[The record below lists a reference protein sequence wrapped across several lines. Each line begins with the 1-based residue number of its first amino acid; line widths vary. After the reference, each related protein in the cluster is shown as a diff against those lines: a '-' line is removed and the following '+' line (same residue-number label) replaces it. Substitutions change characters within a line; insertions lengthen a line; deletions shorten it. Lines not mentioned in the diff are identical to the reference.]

1 MSGRWKVLVVD
12 DEMIVRE
19 SLVDWFK
26 KEGYDVEG
34 ADGGRAA
41 LEMVDKKDYD
51 FIFLDIKMP
60 DVDGFEVLDY
70 IKANCPHSMAVM
82 ITAYGS
88 IETAVDAMKRGA
100 SDYLTKPFEPGDLT
114 CLLERLLQQ
123 KKILD
128 ENEILREQ
136 VACRVR
142 CDDLIGAS
150 HCMQQLFQLIEKVA
164 TFDSPVLL
172 RGETG
177 TGKELVAKAIHATS
191 ERCAGP
197 FIPINCGAFTETLLE
212 SELFGHESGS
222 FTGARKAK
230 KGRLEMAQ
238 GGTLFLDEVGEI
250 PVKMQIDLL
259 RVLQEKTFH
268 RVGGVTPISVEFRLI
283 CATHKDLA
291 KEIERGAFRQDFYY
305 RLNVIELEIPPL
317 RARIDDIPV
326 LAQHFLERIRQETNK
341 PVAGINQPGI
351 NALKNYPWPGN
362 VRELENAVER
372 AVVLA
377 QGHYLSKDDFAFL
390 LKSSTQDIPQ
400 ALREN
405 EKQHVERILNLYG
418 WNISKAAEALEISRV
433 TLHSKIKHYHLSA
446 TAANRTGGPQG

>member
-1 MSGRWKVLVVD
+1 MSGRLKVLVVD

-19 SLVDWFK
+19 SLVDWFMK
-26 KEGYDVEG
+26 SGYDVEG
-34 ADGGRAA
+34 ANGGQIA

-51 FIFLDIKMP
+51 FVFLDIKMP
-60 DVDGFEVLDY
+60 EVDGFEVLDY
-70 IKANCPHSMAVM
+70 VKKNCPYSMVVM

-100 SDYLTKPFEPGDLT
+100 CDYLTKPFEPGDLAA
-114 CLLERLLQQ
+114 LLERLLQQ

-128 ENEILREQ
+128 ENESLREQ

-142 CDDLIGAS
+142 CEDLIGAS
-150 HCMQQLFQLIEKVA
+150 HCMQQLFKVIEQIA

-177 TGKELVAKAIHATS
+177 TGKELVAKAIHAMS
-191 ERCAGP
+191 ERCVGP
-197 FIPINCGAFTETLLE
+197 FIPINCGAFAETLLE
-212 SELFGHESGS
+212 SELFGHESGA
-222 FTGARKAK
+222 FTGARRAK

-250 PVKMQIDLL
+250 PLKMQIDLL

-268 RVGGVTPISVEFRLI
+268 RVGGNVNIPVDFRLI
-283 CATHKDLA
+283 CATHRDLV

-326 LAQHFLERIRQETNK
+326 LAQHFLQRIRKETNK
-341 PVAGINQPGI
+341 PVVGIHQQAVNT
-351 NALKNYPWPGN
+351 LKNYPWPGN

-377 QGHYLSKDDFAFL
+377 TGHYLTKDDFAFL
-390 LKSSTQDIPQ
+390 FKSPAQDFPQ

-405 EKQHVERILNLYG
+405 EERHIERILIRYG

-433 TLHSKIKHYHLSA
+433 TLHSKIRHYHLSA
-446 TAANRTGGPQG
+446 GINKTGGSQV